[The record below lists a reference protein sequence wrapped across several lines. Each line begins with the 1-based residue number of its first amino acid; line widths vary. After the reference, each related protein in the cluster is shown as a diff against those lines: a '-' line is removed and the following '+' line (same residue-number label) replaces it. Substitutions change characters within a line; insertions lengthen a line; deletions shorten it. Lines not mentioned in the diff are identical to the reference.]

1 MINLNAWFQ
10 KHGLCAENILYIYR
24 KDRKTVIQRTD
35 GAEFALFVPVHS
47 VLSTLPEKN
56 FLSISKGIVV
66 CRSHIVNI
74 SNDGVYTM
82 SDGRTFQ
89 GRKRDMSSH
98 RRLRAE
104 IELTNTKHRPL
115 SMLEKCSLLDNM
127 PLAFCVIELVFNEDG
142 CGVDFIFRYC
152 NAEMATVEGV
162 PVEEMLNRSF
172 YRVFPNGD
180 KKWLDLDDY
189 RTACAVNKSFLTLY
203 FFKKVY
209 RILGSPVIIKNNLFH
224 HFNMNILNRFVFG
237 IVIVN
242 ISLCEL
248 PEILQLNPAYIHS
261 SAFRIKSMISSN
273 ERSLSTYA
281 SYNACFAL
289 SIFRSGCRSSSSV
302 ESSSARTLYSLCF
315 LITFS

>member
-180 KKWLDLDDY
+180 CSPSLFILNPQINFFDIQI
-189 RTACAVNKSFLTLY
+189 ACIIVFLPLIFLQRVFLPAAVLSMSSKEQL
-203 FFKKVY
+203 FFK
-209 RILGSPVIIKNNLFH
+209 IT
-224 HFNMNILNRFVFG
+224 
-237 IVIVN
+237 
-242 ISLCEL
+242 
-248 PEILQLNPAYIHS
+248 HS
-261 SAFRIKSMISSN
+261 TQN
-273 ERSLSTYA
+273 Y
-281 SYNACFAL
+281 
-289 SIFRSGCRSSSSV
+289 SI
-302 ESSSARTLYSLCF
+302 TL
-315 LITFS
+315 